1 MNDTNNDYNSIFW
14 THRLVILLWYVSP
27 LFFTWYWLLLGT
39 AFSYLQGILIGGCI
53 LSHKQFGEEADE
65 TFFRYYLN
73 KLGFN
78 MSKKMAKIIFFW
90 LEPIIIPVIAFVIQI
105 VWHYKP
111 IFF

>member
-1 MNDTNNDYNSIFW
+1 MDNIKKDYGPIFW
-14 THRLVILLWYVSP
+14 THLFVILLWYVSP
-27 LFFTWYWLLLGT
+27 LFITWYWLLFGT
-39 AFSYLQGILIGGCI
+39 AFSYLQGIIIGGCI

-78 MSKKMAKIIFFW
+78 MSKKVAKIIFFW
-90 LEPIIIPVIAFVIQI
+90 LEPIIIPIIAITIQMI
-105 VWHYKP
+105 FHYKP